1 MKMKRKKGNLQFYY
15 EKMASLMA
23 WSLLFFSLGQGML
36 QGFWSAVELKA
47 DKMACGMSL
56 LLLSVWFAVVIV
68 LFTQKRRTAFLGTA
82 AFCGGYLLLF
92 CHPVFAGMKTIINEA
107 ALMWKKY
114 FGQVPEDT
122 MSGKGADT
130 TLTFILVM
138 TLIFM
143 VEAAIILQEKY
154 WQLSFAIPAVIV
166 GFDLMV
172 GYTPSI
178 QALFFLVGGGIG
190 LLMLG
195 GGKIKREPKHYLVLY
210 VLFIILSAVAIRWG
224 DSVTAP
230 MLARHDQMLEKQ
242 RMFEMNLKNGVYFP
256 GIFQNRGKVNNV
268 AVKYTEKE
276 MLSIQANKKPVNNLY
291 LRGYVGDVYDNGK
304 WQQSEGE
311 EPVYSLMKNLYE
323 KAGECSNASI
333 SLTLEYTG
341 DKSKYAYLP
350 YYGYDECIEKEFSK
364 TGKNGII
371 YRSRQKKYQLS
382 VYDTEYDEGCFYDGS
397 GYYIEENSSVRYDT
411 DKESQEKSGGLAGYD
426 DYVLEHYMAEPHS
439 KLSKLDALGEMLAD
453 QKTMVSS
460 MWTPKPV
467 GELKGMKSSDD
478 TVRAIQTVRTAI
490 HKMTR
495 YTKTPPVLPYG
506 KDVVEYFLFESQEGY
521 CTHYASAG
529 TLLLRKLGVPARY
542 VTGYVVKESD
552 FSEKK
557 DGTYEASVPDSAQHA
572 WVEVYFPKTG
582 WVPVEMTP
590 GFYTGGED
598 AVAKGITLDDVE
610 NYMNETTSQT
620 DASAG
625 NTPEPSKETPK
636 PDKQQGDRK
645 ETADNQT
652 NFFYVGLAAVLL
664 LAIIPGICLI
674 VRAQRKRS
682 VWNSFR
688 LKDTNQ
694 SVVNMGHYLYRQLKK
709 AGFTKD
715 SNQTDSA
722 FEQEMMKKLPEEVR
736 QPFHIFM
743 KNLEKARFSNQTLS
757 LEEVVLSRR
766 ILKNIL
772 KVIRK
777 FRHYNP

>member
-1 MKMKRKKGNLQFYY
+1 
-15 EKMASLMA
+15 MAALMA

-36 QGFWSAVELKA
+36 QGFWSVVEVKA

-68 LFTQKRRTAFLGTA
+68 FISEKWRTAFLGTA
-82 AFCGGYLLLF
+82 AFCGGYLLIF
-92 CHPVFAGMKTIINEA
+92 CRPFFAGMKTIINEA
-107 ALMWKKY
+107 VLMWKKY

-195 GGKIKREPKHYLVLY
+195 DGKTKREPKHYLVLY

-230 MLARHDQMLEKQ
+230 MLARHEQMLEKQ

-268 AVKYTEKE
+268 ALKYTEKE
-276 MLSIQANKKPVNNLY
+276 MLSIQADKKPVNNLY
-291 LRGYVGDVYDNGK
+291 LRGYVGDVYDNGT

-333 SLTLEYTG
+333 NLTVEYTG

-350 YYGYDECIEKEFSK
+350 YYGYDESIEKEFSK

-382 VYDTEYDEGCFYDGS
+382 VYDTEYDEEWFYDYDGS
-397 GYYIEENSSVRYDT
+397 
-411 DKESQEKSGGLAGYD
+411 GYD
-426 DYVLEHYMAEPHS
+426 DYVLEHYMSEPQS
-439 KLSKLDALGEMLAD
+439 ELLKLDALGEMLAD
-453 QKTMVSS
+453 QITMVSS
-460 MWTPKPV
+460 LWTPKPV

-478 TVRAIQTVRTAI
+478 TVRAIQTVQTAI

-542 VTGYVVKESD
+542 VTGYVVNESD

-598 AVAKGITLDDVE
+598 AVAEEITIDDVE
-610 NYMNETTSQT
+610 NYMNETAPQT

-682 VWNSFR
+682 VWKSFR

-757 LEEVVLSRR
+757 MEEVLLSRR

-777 FRHYNP
+777 FRYYNP